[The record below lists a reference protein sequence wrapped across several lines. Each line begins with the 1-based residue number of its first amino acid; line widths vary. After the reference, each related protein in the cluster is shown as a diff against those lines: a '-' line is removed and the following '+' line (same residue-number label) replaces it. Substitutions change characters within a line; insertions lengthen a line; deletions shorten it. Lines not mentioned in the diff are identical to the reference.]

1 MNNIT
6 LIHPFE
12 VSKDKEDKF
21 LSIWKNVDNYI
32 KKQPGFIETK
42 LHKSIENALTHKN
55 TIYNFVNIAYWKS
68 PEDFQNAIKTSEFQ
82 ALAKDIFIF
91 SRHPGIYEI
100 IEE

>member
-1 MNNIT
+1 VWGTM
-6 LIHPFE
+6 
-12 VSKDKEDKF
+12 
-21 LSIWKNVDNYI
+21 
-32 KKQPGFIETK
+32 
-42 LHKSIENALTHKN
+42 
-55 TIYNFVNIAYWKS
+55 NFVNIAYWKS